1 MRDRVPALA
10 LDDKERDEL
19 SRKVREVNGQSEKR
33 PK

>member
-1 MRDRVPALA
+1 MRARIPAPA

-19 SRKVREVNGQSEKR
+19 SRKVREANDQSEKR